1 MMTSYKT
8 TKDHLKVIATGLMVF
23 SMALTMIGI
32 GVQAYDYGYEK
43 GQASVKGTYLTPSV
57 QDVDIQC
64 MAWLFDVG
72 AAQAKSR
79 ICKK

>member
-1 MMTSYKT
+1 MSSYKT
-8 TKDHLKVIATGLMVF
+8 TSDNMRLVAMCVTLFCVGMCVAGIA
-23 SMALTMIGI
+23 
-32 GVQAYDYGYEK
+32 VQAYDYGYEK
-43 GQASVKGTYLTPSV
+43 GQASVKSTYLTPSV

-72 AAQAKSR
+72 AAQAKAR